1 MRVSGNGRKEKRGSQ
16 PKVEMQMQINDT
28 TGNNRNEIAECT
40 HDVRPLAKAQKS
52 LTTKTRNLR
61 TVDTQKIPAGK
72 NRLKNLV
79 L

>member
-1 MRVSGNGRKEKRGSQ
+1 MRVSGNGRKKKRGSQ
-16 PKVEMQMQINDT
+16 PKVEMQINDT
-28 TGNNRNEIAECT
+28 TVNNRNEIAEGT

-72 NRLKNLV
+72 NRLNNLV